1 MEKVRYKFYL
11 LLIIIIVC
19 CPLLLRITMYDDY
32 EQACGYHAID
42 IS

>member
-19 CPLLLRITMYDDY
+19 CPLLLRITMYDDH
-32 EQACGYHAID
+32 EQANGYHAID